1 MKRLLLTF
9 SLVTLFV
16 LALAC
21 FCWGI
26 TTYAEKPG
34 DMPVFQNQ
42 VVQNVTATAPMKAG
56 SVCSTKVLTHGGT
69 IGVFNLYT
77 SGKWYAKSDWSVTK
91 ADGTAVTV
99 KRTVGDNT
107 AYMPGSSGSVT
118 VNREYAT
125 YKLATF
131 SNTSTAAAN
140 ATYIGCIDRQ

>member
-42 VVQNVTATAPMKAG
+42 VVQNVTASLRLNRNSP
-56 SVCSTKVLTHGGT
+56 
-69 IGVFNLYT
+69 
-77 SGKWYAKSDWSVTK
+77 KS
-91 ADGTAVTV
+91 
-99 KRTVGDNT
+99 
-107 AYMPGSSGSVT
+107 
-118 VNREYAT
+118 
-125 YKLATF
+125 
-131 SNTSTAAAN
+131 
-140 ATYIGCIDRQ
+140 